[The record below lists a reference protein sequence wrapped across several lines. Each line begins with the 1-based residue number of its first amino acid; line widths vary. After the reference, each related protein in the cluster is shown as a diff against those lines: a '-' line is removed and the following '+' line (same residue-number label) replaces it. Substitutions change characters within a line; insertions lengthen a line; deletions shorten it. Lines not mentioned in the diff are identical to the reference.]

1 MFIKNF
7 LENTFNSSFSFL
19 KSYVTYYTL
28 PLFTFGIKTFFFYKN
43 IETDVTIKLKNMYH
57 TNEVFHNI
65 FNFVNFFPRLIDSEL
80 FDYNTEPI
88 EESWIN
94 SILYYE
100 DSKKEIV
107 LKENYDILPFY
118 NNWKDFENMIK
129 VKFNIFKKWDIMN
142 IEKVKSLYLLKCKDK
157 YICKIDPKMFAET
170 NIGVKPVS
178 NPFIEIIYKNL
189 DDGISH
195 EIDIPKSYFYDNNDI
210 LSCVFLKRYFSYR
223 SNPKNFHFSE
233 NYIIILTN
241 FNMEEEYLYNDQYI
255 HIGKNKYTIEKY

>member
-107 LKENYDILPFY
+107 LKENY
-118 NNWKDFENMIK
+118 
-129 VKFNIFKKWDIMN
+129 
-142 IEKVKSLYLLKCKDK
+142 
-157 YICKIDPKMFAET
+157 ET
-170 NIGVKPVS
+170 
-178 NPFIEIIYKNL
+178 FIYKN
-189 DDGISH
+189 I
-195 EIDIPKSYFYDNNDI
+195 
-210 LSCVFLKRYFSYR
+210 
-223 SNPKNFHFSE
+223 
-233 NYIIILTN
+233 
-241 FNMEEEYLYNDQYI
+241 
-255 HIGKNKYTIEKY
+255 